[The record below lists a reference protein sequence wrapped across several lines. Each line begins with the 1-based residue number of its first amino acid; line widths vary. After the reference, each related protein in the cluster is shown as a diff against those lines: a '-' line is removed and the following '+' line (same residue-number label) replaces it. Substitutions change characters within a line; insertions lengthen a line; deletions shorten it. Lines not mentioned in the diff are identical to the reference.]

1 MIIND
6 KNQTFRSFTQSKP
19 IIAELIKMQSKS
31 KYPINSSSNC
41 NLRAKTNYVR
51 NNSSSHKSKINVI
64 DSMLS
69 KLRLNCRNCK

>member
-31 KYPINSSSNC
+31 KYLINSSSNY

-51 NNSSSHKSKINVI
+51 NNSSNHKSKISVI